1 MSIES
6 IALWHKRARSNPRDK
21 DFNTQLGCHLEEIVE
36 MIECLR
42 FTYKNGT
49 GVEMPGKNSMI
60 HQQVKDFADGLKAGR
75 ITAQI
80 ADTEGL
86 LDALADQIVTAVG
99 VGHCANTDIVQAV
112 EIVNTSNWSKFDS
125 NGNPYFDQG
134 GKILKGPNYKAP
146 DLSGCV

>member
-1 MSIES
+1 MNLES
-6 IALWHKRARSNPRDK
+6 IALWHNRARPNPTDEN
-21 DFNTQLGCHLEEIVE
+21 FNVQLGCHLEEIVE

-60 HQQVKDFADGLKAGR
+60 YQQINDFSDGLKAGR
-75 ITAQI
+75 IIAQI

-112 EIVNTSNWSKFDS
+112 DIVNTSNWSKFS
-125 NGNPYFDQG
+125 PEGEPYFDQN